1 MFSNELSTRNL
12 DILLR
17 IDTHLIEKKEVE
29 LHFICM
35 HHVHI
40 GIECKIERRIY
51 ELSYSIIGLY
61 TFITFTPCNSEAA
74 IVALFSLSLA
84 NHQLL
89 KIPNY
94 KN

>member
-17 IDTHLIEKKEVE
+17 IDTHLIEKKSE
-29 LHFICM
+29 LHFMCM

-51 ELSYSIIGLY
+51 ELFYSIIGLY
-61 TFITFTPCNSEAA
+61 TFITFTPCNTEAA
-74 IVALFSLSLA
+74 IVALLSLSLA

-94 KN
+94 YN

>member
-17 IDTHLIEKKEVE
+17 IDTHLIEKKSE
-29 LHFICM
+29 LHFMCM

-40 GIECKIERRIY
+40 GIECKIECK
-51 ELSYSIIGLY
+51 
-61 TFITFTPCNSEAA
+61 TEAA
-74 IVALFSLSLA
+74 IVALLSLSLA

-94 KN
+94 YN